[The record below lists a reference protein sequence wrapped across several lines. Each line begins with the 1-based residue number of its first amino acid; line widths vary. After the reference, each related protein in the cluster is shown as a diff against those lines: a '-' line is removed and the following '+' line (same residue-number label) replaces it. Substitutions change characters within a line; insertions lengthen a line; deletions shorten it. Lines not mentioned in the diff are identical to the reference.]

1 MKKAILYEKKK
12 QNYVRCT
19 CCRHRCVIAP
29 GKSGICGV
37 RENKY
42 GELYLRVYGK
52 AVAVHT
58 DPIEKKPFF
67 HFMPGAEAFSL
78 GTIGCNFRCSFCQN
92 WDISQAIENVK
103 KMYKNPDKR
112 EIVIGEICEEGQDL
126 PPEKIVEYCRKNK
139 IPIISYTYNEPTI
152 FAEYAGDT
160 AKLAMKYGIKNVLVS
175 NGYESEECLEYMKDW
190 CGAINIDIK
199 AFTDKFYINICKAKL
214 KGVLKT
220 VKEAYEKGFWIE
232 CTTLVIPNLNDSD
245 DELKSIAEFIANISV
260 DIPWHVSAFH
270 PGYKM
275 TDVPSTSVETLERA
289 WKTGKSAGLNFVYT
303 GNIPGLKYENTYC
316 PNCDE
321 LLINR
326 MGMSCSEVN
335 LKINNEG
342 IAKCPEC
349 GEVIPGIWK

>member
-19 CCRHRCVIAP
+19 CCRHKCVISP
-29 GKSGICGV
+29 GKFGICGV
-37 RENKY
+37 RKNIN
-42 GELYLRVYGK
+42 GDLYLAVYGK

-58 DPIEKKPFF
+58 DPIEKKPLF

-92 WDISQAIENVK
+92 WDISQAVENVK
-103 KMYKNPDKR
+103 KMYKNPDKK
-112 EIVIGEICEEGQDL
+112 EIIIGEICEEGQDL
-126 PPEKIVEYCRKNK
+126 PPRKIVEYCRENK

-160 AKLAMKYGIKNVLVS
+160 AKLAMKHGIKNVFVS

-190 CGAINIDIK
+190 CDAINIDIK
-199 AFTDKFYINICKAKL
+199 AFTDKFYIDICKAKL
-214 KGVLKT
+214 KNVLKT

-260 DIPWHVSAFH
+260 DIPWHISAFH
-270 PGYKM
+270 PDYKM
-275 TDVPSTSVETLERA
+275 TDVSSTPIETLERA
-289 WKTGKSAGLNFVYT
+289 WKIGKSSGLKFVYT
-303 GNIPGLKYENTYC
+303 GNIPGLKHENTYC
-316 PNCDE
+316 PKCDE
-321 LLINR
+321 LLIDR
-326 MGMSCSEVN
+326 MGMSCSKNN
-335 LKINNEG
+335 LKIDDEG
-342 IAKCPEC
+342 IAECSQC